1 MKPFSQK
8 VYMLTNGLRDH
19 VHKGINLKIVMMS
32 LAKDQV
38 TLVKGITSQRL

>member
-1 MKPFSQK
+1 MKPFWQK

-19 VHKGINLKIVMMS
+19 VHKGINLKIVMS

-38 TLVKGITSQRL
+38 TLVKGIT

>member
-1 MKPFSQK
+1 MKPFWQK